1 MKLFRTSIEQTGV
14 AIFVNKEGEE
24 KAVPLFSD
32 EPCEEARDLRKF
44 ITGYTLSDVFYA
56 NVKGLIDYR
65 IEDLIKDF
73 YNKHGF
79 LPENYVEELVCGF
92 PYIGGMNKNFC
103 FCYK

>member
-24 KAVPLFSD
+24 KAVPLFSE

-44 ITGYTLSDVFYA
+44 ITGYMLRDVFYT
-56 NVKGLIDYR
+56 NNLLDYK

-73 YNKHGF
+73 YDKHGF
-79 LPENYVEELVCGF
+79 LPENYTEELAWGF
-92 PYIGGMNKNFC
+92 PFVIGLNQNFR